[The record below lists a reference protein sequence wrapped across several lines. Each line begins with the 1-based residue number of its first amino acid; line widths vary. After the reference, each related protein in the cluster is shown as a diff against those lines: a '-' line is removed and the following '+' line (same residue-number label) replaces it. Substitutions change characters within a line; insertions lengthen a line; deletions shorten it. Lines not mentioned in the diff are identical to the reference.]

1 MKTKLRNMQWLV
13 LGFFMVSGYCGL
25 AQESLKSIQK
35 LQDENKVTSYLMNKD
50 RNTPYLV
57 KFDGLSTQ
65 TTHLLKLVGRS
76 IRPIERNYPFP
87 KAS

>member
-1 MKTKLRNMQWLV
+1 MQWLV

-65 TTHLLKLVGRS
+65 RT
-76 IRPIERNYPFP
+76 P
-87 KAS
+87 KAEASQLIRTVLGLNNTITLGKKI